1 MSLNKIIIDTLK
13 PLGVPVSFQTYTG
26 QATTYITFFEVV
38 QYSAMNADDDEV
50 KTGYNI
56 QIDIWS
62 KGDYTSLAQQ
72 VKELMKEKG
81 FRRTTEAED
90 YEPDTKTFHK
100 VIRFSYVQ

>member
-1 MSLNKIIIDTLK
+1 MSLNKLILDTLK
-13 PLGVPVSFQTYTG
+13 PLGIPVAFQTYTG

-38 QYSAMNADDDEV
+38 QYSALSADDEEV
-50 KTGYNI
+50 KAGYNI

-72 VKELMKEKG
+72 VKELMTAAG
-81 FRRTTEAED
+81 FRRTTEVED